1 MPTFSR
7 NLIISIVLAFA
18 AAGALLAYTAS
29 VRDSANAGSNAI
41 RVIVATH
48 DVTVGTPVSDA
59 QARGYLSYQTVRQSD
74 LADGAVTNFAAV
86 DGQVVTQALYDGD
99 QLTVNRVGAPHSQTP
114 AYQVTGNFRAIRV
127 PFNPNSGMLG
137 DVRAGDHVDVM
148 TSYRQNDKTF
158 TYLAVPNALV
168 LAVDA
173 PPTDSGLSSGTQ
185 QGSVL
190 LSVTEQQS
198 LFIANALANSSGGQ
212 SANNIW
218 LALVGASG
226 ATYQPIT
233 APALPGKFPNHG
245 LAATK

>member
-48 DVTVGTPVSDA
+48 DVTIGTSVSDA
-59 QARGYLSYQTVRQSD
+59 QAKGYLAYQTVRQSD

-86 DGQVVTQALYDGD
+86 DGQVVTQALYNGD
-99 QLTVNRVGAPHSQTP
+99 QLTVNRVGAPRSQTP

-127 PFNPNSGMLG
+127 PFNPNSGLLA
-137 DVRAGDHVDVM
+137 DVRPNDHVDVM
-148 TSYRQNDKTF
+148 TSYRQNNQTF

-168 LAVDA
+168 LEVDQPA
-173 PPTDSGLSSGTQ
+173 TDSGLSNSTQ
-185 QGSVL
+185 QGSIL

-198 LFIANALANSSGGQ
+198 LFIANALANTSGGQ
-212 SANNIW
+212 SGNNIW
-218 LALVGASG
+218 LSLVGATG

-233 APALPGKFPNHG
+233 VPALPGPFPHHG
-245 LAATK
+245 LPTK